1 MASDIACP
9 RKGGSTLI
17 IRSEIS
23 TSAVGKS
30 WSFLLLLASN
40 TSDET
45 EKRSEPREAGG
56 SSGVSALWEL
66 NIFVRII
73 PNVMNN

>member
-1 MASDIACP
+1 MSLVVD
-9 RKGGSTLI
+9 TL
-17 IRSEIS
+17 
-23 TSAVGKS
+23 
-30 WSFLLLLASN
+30 
-40 TSDET
+40 D
-45 EKRSEPREAGG
+45 EAGRSDREDGSIRG